1 MTGLQRD
8 VEMDDTP
15 VGFTWG
21 KADGDY
27 YLKSPDGGL
36 RRLSDDGWKLL
47 RALAQGDVSI
57 DELEGT
63 PREIVDELESEGY
76 IRPNEPV
83 VELLEP
89 DPIRLWPRVVL
100 FVGLVAIGAIV
111 AWAEVPKLL
120 GPNELTKPSRLVP
133 FVGLGLVTV
142 AVHEAG
148 HYLASKPY
156 FDPSIRVGLVNA
168 VIPSVITETTE
179 AWILPRAHRLW
190 ITLAGPFA
198 QILWTL
204 VVAAVARL
212 AFPESA
218 LLSTFVVTMVAGT
231 VFVLNPLIH
240 GDGYL
245 LLVDAFDVV
254 DLRTTGLDHLRERTL
269 SLPAVYVVLSYGFGI
284 GMAVLMVASTAT
296 FLL

>member
-1 MTGLQRD
+1 MERE
-8 VEMDDTP
+8 VEMDDTS

-21 KADGDY
+21 EADGEY

-47 RALAQGDVSI
+47 RALARGEISI
-57 DELEGT
+57 DDLEGN
-63 PREIVDELESEGY
+63 PRKIVGELESEGY
-76 IRPNEPV
+76 VRRDEPV
-83 VELLEP
+83 VELREP
-89 DPIRLWPRVVL
+89 DPIRLWPRLFL
-100 FVGLVAIGAIV
+100 FVGLVALGAVV
-111 AWAEVPKLL
+111 AWAEFPKLL
-120 GPNELTKPSRLVP
+120 GPSELTRPSRLVP

-142 AVHEAG
+142 GVHEAG

-156 FDPSIRVGLVNA
+156 FDPSIRVGFVNA

-179 AWILPRAHRLW
+179 AWILPRNHRLW

-204 VVAAVARL
+204 VVAVVARL

-218 LLSTFVVTMVAGT
+218 LLSTFVVTMVVGT

-245 LLVDAFDVV
+245 LLIDAFDVV
-254 DLRTTGLDHLRERTL
+254 DLRTTGLDHLRNRTV

-284 GMAVLMVASTAT
+284 GMALLMVASAAS
-296 FLL
+296 FLQ